1 MPNDPTTEQKAFA
14 DTLLILFRQGHTLP
28 RLKEELADRI
38 MEYDELRNSQIR
50 TLRRQVAKARAG
62 LCPGCGNL
70 ARLCECAVGRKAMGA
85 SGG

>member
-1 MPNDPTTEQKAFA
+1 MPNDPTPEQKAFA
-14 DTLLILFRQGHTLP
+14 DSLLILFRQGFTLN
-28 RLKEELADRI
+28 RMQTELADRI

-50 TLRRQVAKARAG
+50 TLRRQIAKAKAG

-70 ARLCECAVGRKAMGA
+70 ARLCECAVERKAMGA